1 MRRVGLKARLW
12 TMASDDQLRF
22 LQYSQ
27 RNVLSRAQ
35 AESLG
40 FTPDGIRHRI
50 RPGGPWQRLLPGAYL
65 TATGEPSWEQR
76 AIAAM
81 LYAGQESVITG
92 LAALRGLDIR
102 APQTELVDVLVPASH
117 RGTSHDFAVLHRTN
131 RMPSSQVR
139 DLALQFAPPPRAI
152 ADAVRGLADVA
163 DVRAVVA
170 GAVQR
175 RKCHIADLA
184 AELEAGPIRGSARLR
199 AVLAEV
205 ADGVRSAAEAEFRE
219 LIVSSSLPVPIFN
232 PVLLLDGQF
241 LAQPDAWWPE
251 AGVAAE
257 VDSREWH
264 LLPEHWEITMTR
276 GRRMAAAGIIHLH
289 FSPREMQTDP
299 DGLIVQIQDALRRG
313 RPLPGISWQ
322 AAAA

>member
-1 MRRVGLKARLW
+1 
-12 TMASDDQLRF
+12 MASDDQLR
-22 LQYSQ
+22 LLRYTQ
-27 RNVLSRAQ
+27 RSVLSRAQ
-35 AESLG
+35 AQSLS
-40 FTPDGIRHRI
+40 FTADAIRHRI
-50 RPGGPWQRLLPGAYL
+50 RPGGPWQRLLPGVYL
-65 TATGEPSWEQR
+65 TETGEPSWEQR
-76 AIAAM
+76 ATAAM
-81 LYAGQESVITG
+81 LYGGQDSVITG
-92 LAALRGLDIR
+92 LAALRGQDIR
-102 APQTELVDVLVPASH
+102 APQTDLIDVLVPAGH
-117 RGTSHDFAVLHRTN
+117 RGTSRGFAVLHRTR

-139 DLALQFAPPPRAI
+139 DLSLQFAPPPRAI
-152 ADAVRGLADVA
+152 ADAARGLADVA

-175 RKCHIADLA
+175 RKTTIADLS
-184 AELEAGPIRGSARLR
+184 AELTAGPVRGSARLR

-219 LIVSSSLPVPIFN
+219 LIASSSLPAPVFN
-232 PVLLLDGQF
+232 PVLRLDGEF

-264 LLPEHWEITMTR
+264 LLPEHWEATMTR

-299 DGLIVQIQDALRRG
+299 DGLIGQIQGALQRG

>member
-1 MRRVGLKARLW
+1 
-12 TMASDDQLRF
+12 MASGDQFRM
-22 LQYSQ
+22 LQYTQ
-27 RNVLSRAQ
+27 RGVLSRAQ
-35 AESLG
+35 AQSLG
-40 FTPDGIRHRI
+40 LSADALRHRI
-50 RPGGPWQRLLPGAYL
+50 RPDGPWQRLLPGVYL

-76 AIAAM
+76 ATAAM
-81 LYAGQESVITG
+81 LYGGAESVITG
-92 LAALRGLDIR
+92 LAALRGMEIR
-102 APQTELVDVLVPASH
+102 APQTDLIDVLVPASR
-117 RGTSHDFAVLHRTN
+117 RGTSRDFAMLHRTR
-131 RMPSSQVR
+131 RMPSSQIR

-175 RKCHIADLA
+175 RKVTIADLS
-184 AELEAGPIRGSARLR
+184 AELTAGPVRGSARLR

-219 LIVSSSLPVPIFN
+219 IISESSLPVPVFN
-232 PVLLLDGQF
+232 PVLRLNGEF
-241 LAQPDAWWPE
+241 LAQPDAWWPQ

-264 LLPEHWEITMTR
+264 LLPEHWEATMTR
-276 GRRMAAAGIIHLH
+276 GRRMGAAGIIHLH
-289 FSPREMQTDP
+289 FSPRQMQTDP
-299 DGLIVQIQDALRRG
+299 DGLVAQIHGALQRG